1 MRRFSSRIYY
11 LYLTGTVTVVSGR
24 LVACPKPASVA
35 QSITLWLRRRD
46 VSPVALGLLN
56 IQCDRRLSANVVPYT
71 AILVQYRDI
80 YSTRL
85 GQADHYALREN
96 HISSQ
101 FNEPKRNPPA
111 ADGFGQTEA
120 QTTFQKTD
128 RSEWLRVSPE
138 KTVSAGGNRRGKAG
152 CGSGAPTSPQAG
164 TASGVIDV

>member
-1 MRRFSSRIYY
+1 MAP
-11 LYLTGTVTVVSGR
+11 GVGSGEANR
-24 LVACPKPASVA
+24 E
-35 QSITLWLRRRD
+35 
-46 VSPVALGLLN
+46 
-56 IQCDRRLSANVVPYT
+56 RRLSANVVAYT

-85 GQADHYALREN
+85 GQADHYAEN
-96 HISSQ
+96 YISPQ
-101 FNEPKRNPPA
+101 FNEPKRNPPT

-152 CGSGAPTSPQAG
+152 CGSWAPTSPQAG
-164 TASGVIDV
+164 TASGVIDVRWLLGTCW